1 MSGINLLQKRP
12 DIIRSTHARNQRG
25 RVKKVYT
32 IGRYFRKK
40 FGEDVYKVPL
50 SIQGFT
56 CPNIDGTV
64 AKGGC
69 TFCLNE
75 SFSPNLA
82 KASKKFY
89 LHPDSRENP
98 LLERQLEQVR
108 IQYRATSRRLAG
120 KYGAKKFLAYFQS
133 FTNTYAPFETLKALY
148 EEALRQPGCVGL
160 SIGTRSDS
168 VTEEILDY
176 LAELSERYEI
186 WIEYGIQS
194 IYDETLEAI
203 NRGHDSANVKE
214 WIAKSKDRGLKVC
227 GHVIFGLPGETEAMM
242 LDTVRESIAWGI
254 DSIKIHPLYVV
265 KNTALAVDYLK
276 GKFVPIEEK
285 RYIDLVVESIRML
298 PPTVTVQRLTAGIN
312 DDTLLAPEWCRC
324 KHTQMQHIRAALREA
339 GYLY

>member
-1 MSGINLLQKRP
+1 L
-12 DIIRSTHARNQRG
+12 
-25 RVKKVYT
+25 KKVHT

-40 FGEDVYKVPL
+40 YGENVYKVPL
-50 SIQGFT
+50 SIAGFT
-56 CPNIDGTV
+56 CPIIDGIG

-82 KASKKFY
+82 EKTSRKFY
-89 LHPDSRENP
+89 LKPDSPENP
-98 LLERQLEQVR
+98 LLQKQLEQVR
-108 IQYRATSRRLAG
+108 WQYGATAEKLRG
-120 KYGAKKFLAYFQS
+120 KYGATKFLAYFQS
-133 FTNTYAPFETLKALY
+133 FTNTYAPLSTLKPLY

-168 VTEEILDY
+168 VSDEILDY
-176 LAELSERYEI
+176 LAELSEKYEI
-186 WIEYGIQS
+186 WVEYGIQS
-194 IYDETLEAI
+194 VYDETLEKI
-203 NRGHDSANVKE
+203 NRGHDSANVRE
-214 WIAKSKDRGLKVC
+214 WIEHTRAKGLNVC
-227 GHVIFGLPGETEAMM
+227 GHVIFGLPDETEAMM
-242 LDTVRESIAWGI
+242 METVRQSIAWGI

-276 GKFVPIEEK
+276 GRFRPIDEAT
-285 RYIDLVVESIRML
+285 YIRLVVEAVETL
-298 PPTVTVQRLTAGIN
+298 PPDISVQRLTAGIN

>member
-1 MSGINLLQKRP
+1 M
-12 DIIRSTHARNQRG
+12 
-25 RVKKVYT
+25 KKVFT
-32 IGRYFRKK
+32 IGRYFRRK

-50 SIQGFT
+50 SIAGFT

-82 KASKKFY
+82 EKTSKKFY
-89 LHPDSRENP
+89 LHPDRPENP
-98 LLERQLEQVR
+98 LLQKQLEQVR
-108 IQYRATSRRLAG
+108 WQYGATSARLRG
-120 KYGAKKFLAYFQS
+120 KYGVKKFLAYFQS
-133 FTNTYAPFETLKALY
+133 FTNTYAPIDTLKALY

-168 VTEEILDY
+168 VTDEILDY
-176 LAELSERYEI
+176 LAELSKRYEV
-186 WIEYGIQS
+186 WVEYGIQS
-194 IYDETLEAI
+194 IYDETLEKI

-214 WIAKSKDRGLKVC
+214 WIERTKAKGLKVC
-227 GHVIFGLPGETEAMM
+227 GHVIFGLPGETEEMM
-242 LDTVRESIAWGI
+242 LDTVRASIDWGI

-276 GKFVPIEEK
+276 GRFTPIDEET
-285 RYIDLVVESIRML
+285 YIRLVVESIKML
-298 PPTVTVQRLTAGIN
+298 PQNVSVQRLTAGIN

-324 KHTQMQHIRAALREA
+324 KHTQMKHIREALKEA

>member
-1 MSGINLLQKRP
+1 M
-12 DIIRSTHARNQRG
+12 
-25 RVKKVYT
+25 KKVYT

-82 KASKKFY
+82 KPSKKFY
-89 LHPDSRENP
+89 LSPKSESNP
-98 LLERQLEQVR
+98 LLQKQLEQVR
-108 IQYRATSRRLAG
+108 IQYGATSSRLAG
-120 KYGAKKFLAYFQS
+120 KYGVRKFIAYFQS
-133 FTNTYAPFETLKALY
+133 FTNTYAPIDTLRALY
-148 EEALRQPGCVGL
+148 EEALRQPGCIGL

-168 VTEEILDY
+168 VTDEILDY
-176 LAELSERYEI
+176 LADLSRRYEV

-214 WIAKSKDRGLKVC
+214 WIERSRKRGLNVC
-227 GHVIFGLPGETEAMM
+227 GHVIFGLPGESEEMM
-242 LDTVRESIAWGI
+242 LDTVRESISWGI

-276 GKFVPIEEK
+276 GKFVPIDEE
-285 RYIDLVVESIRML
+285 RYIRLLVESIKML
-298 PPTVTVQRLTAGIN
+298 PPSISVQRVTAGIG
-312 DDTLLAPEWCRC
+312 DDSLLAPQWCRN
-324 KHTQMQHIRAALREA
+324 KHLQMKHIREALKEA
-339 GYLY
+339 GYIY

>member
-1 MSGINLLQKRP
+1 M
-12 DIIRSTHARNQRG
+12 
-25 RVKKVYT
+25 KKVYT

-75 SFSPNLA
+75 SFSPNLD
-82 KASKKFY
+82 KASKKFH
-89 LHPDSRENP
+89 LNPRSVENP
-98 LLERQLEQVR
+98 LLQNQLMQVKM
-108 IQYRATSRRLAG
+108 QYGATSRQLAG
-120 KYGAKKFLAYFQS
+120 KYGVRKFLAYFQS
-133 FTNTYAPFETLKALY
+133 FTNTYAPIETLKALY
-148 EEALRQPGCVGL
+148 EEALAQPGCIGL

-176 LAELSERYEI
+176 LAELSRKYEI

-194 IYDETLEAI
+194 VYDETLESI

-214 WIAKSKDRGLKVC
+214 WIEKSKARDLNVC
-227 GHVIFGLPGETEAMM
+227 GHVIFGLPQETDEMM
-242 LDTVRESIAWGI
+242 LDTVRESIGWGI

-265 KNTALAVDYLK
+265 KNTALAIDYIK
-276 GKFVPIEEK
+276 GRFEPIEED
-285 RYIDLVVESIRML
+285 RYIRLLVESIKML
-298 PPTVTVQRLTAGIN
+298 PPTISVQRVTAGIE
-312 DDTLLAPEWCRC
+312 DDSLLAPKWCQS
-324 KHTQMQHIRAALREA
+324 KHTQMRHIRTALKEA

>member
-1 MSGINLLQKRP
+1 M
-12 DIIRSTHARNQRG
+12 
-25 RVKKVYT
+25 KKVFT

-82 KASKKFY
+82 KQSKKFY
-89 LHPDSRENP
+89 LNPEAKENP
-98 LLERQLEQVR
+98 LLKKQLEQVR
-108 IQYRATSRRLAG
+108 IQYSATSKRLAA
-120 KYGAKKFLAYFQS
+120 KYGVKKFLAYFQS
-133 FTNTYAPFETLKALY
+133 FTNTYAPIDTLKALY
-148 EEALRQPGCVGL
+148 EEALRQPGCIGL

-168 VTEEILDY
+168 VTDEILDF
-176 LAELSERYEI
+176 LVELSQSKEI

-194 IYDETLEAI
+194 IYDETLEKI
-203 NRGHDSANVKE
+203 NRGHDSANVKR
-214 WIAKSKDRGLKVC
+214 WIEHSKAKGLNVC
-227 GHVIFGLPGETEAMM
+227 GHVIFGLPDENEQMM
-242 LDTVRESIAWGI
+242 LDTVRESIKWGI

-276 GKFVPIEEK
+276 GKFEPIDEET
-285 RYIDLVVESIRML
+285 YIKLLVESIKIL
-298 PPTVTVQRLTAGIN
+298 PSHISIQRVTAGIG
-312 DDTLLAPEWCRC
+312 DDSLLAPQWCRN
-324 KHTQMQHIRAALREA
+324 KHEQMKHIRYALKEA
-339 GYLY
+339 GYIY

>member
-1 MSGINLLQKRP
+1 M
-12 DIIRSTHARNQRG
+12 
-25 RVKKVYT
+25 KKVYT

-82 KASKKFY
+82 KPSKKFY
-89 LHPDSRENP
+89 LNPKSENNP
-98 LLERQLEQVR
+98 LLQKQLEQVR
-108 IQYRATSRRLAG
+108 IQYAATSARLGA
-120 KYGAKKFLAYFQS
+120 KYGVKKFIAYFQS
-133 FTNTYAPFETLKALY
+133 FTNTYAPIETLKALY
-148 EEALRQPGCVGL
+148 EEALRQPGCIGL

-168 VTEEILDY
+168 VTDEILDY
-176 LAELSERYEI
+176 LAELSGRYEI

-214 WIAKSKDRGLKVC
+214 WIERSRKKGLNVC
-227 GHVIFGLPGETEAMM
+227 GHVIFGLPGENDSMM
-242 LDTVRESIAWGI
+242 LDTVRESISWGI

-276 GKFVPIEEK
+276 GKFVPIDEK
-285 RYIDLVVESIRML
+285 SYIRLLVESIKML
-298 PPTVTVQRLTAGIN
+298 PPTISVQRVTAGIE
-312 DDTLLAPEWCRC
+312 DDSLLAPQWCKN
-324 KHTQMQHIRAALREA
+324 KHLQIKHIREALKEA
-339 GYLY
+339 GYIY

>member
-1 MSGINLLQKRP
+1 M
-12 DIIRSTHARNQRG
+12 
-25 RVKKVYT
+25 KKVFT

-82 KASKKFY
+82 KPSKKFY
-89 LHPDSRENP
+89 LNPEAKENP
-98 LLERQLEQVR
+98 LLEKQLEQVR
-108 IQYRATSRRLAG
+108 IQYSATSKRLAA
-120 KYGAKKFLAYFQS
+120 KYGVKKFLAYFQS
-133 FTNTYAPFETLKALY
+133 FTNTYAPIDTLKALY
-148 EEALRQPGCVGL
+148 EEALKQPGCIGL

-168 VTEEILDY
+168 VTDEILDY
-176 LAELSERYEI
+176 LAELSQSQEI

-194 IYDETLEAI
+194 IYDETLEKI
-203 NRGHDSANVKE
+203 NRGHDSANVKR
-214 WIAKSKDRGLKVC
+214 WIERSKAKGLNVC
-227 GHVIFGLPGETEAMM
+227 GHVIFGLPDENEQMM
-242 LDTVRESIAWGI
+242 LDTVRESIKWGI

-276 GKFVPIEEK
+276 GKFEPIDEET
-285 RYIDLVVESIRML
+285 YIKLLVESIKML
-298 PPTVTVQRLTAGIN
+298 PSHISIQRVTAGIG
-312 DDTLLAPEWCRC
+312 DDSLLSPEWCRN
-324 KHTQMQHIRAALREA
+324 KHEQMKHIRSALKEA
-339 GYLY
+339 GYIY

>member
-1 MSGINLLQKRP
+1 MRANFAALLF
-12 DIIRSTHARNQRG
+12 SYTQRG
-25 RVKKVYT
+25 SLKKVYT

-82 KASKKFY
+82 KSSKKFY
-89 LHPDSRENP
+89 LNPKSENNP
-98 LLERQLEQVR
+98 LLQKQLEQVR
-108 IQYRATSRRLAG
+108 IQYAATSSRLAG
-120 KYGAKKFLAYFQS
+120 KYGARKFIAYFQS
-133 FTNTYAPFETLKALY
+133 FTNTYAPIETLKALY
-148 EEALRQPGCVGL
+148 EEALRQPGCIGL

-176 LAELSERYEI
+176 LAELSGRYEV

-214 WIAKSKDRGLKVC
+214 WIERSKKKGLNVC
-227 GHVIFGLPGETEAMM
+227 GHVIFGLPGESDEMM
-242 LDTVRESIAWGI
+242 LDTVRESISWGI

-276 GKFVPIEEK
+276 GRFVPIDEE
-285 RYIDLVVESIRML
+285 RYIRLLVESIKML
-298 PPTVTVQRLTAGIN
+298 PPSISVQRVTAGIG
-312 DDTLLAPEWCRC
+312 DDSLLAPQWCRN
-324 KHTQMQHIRAALREA
+324 KHLQMKHIREALKEA
-339 GYLY
+339 GYIY

>member
-1 MSGINLLQKRP
+1 MGSR
-12 DIIRSTHARNQRG
+12 QRG
-25 RVKKVYT
+25 SVKKVFT

-89 LHPDSRENP
+89 LNPDSPENP
-98 LLERQLEQVR
+98 LLEKQLEQVR
-108 IQYRATSRRLAG
+108 IQYRATSQRLAG
-120 KYGAKKFLAYFQS
+120 KYGVRKFLAYFQS
-133 FTNTYAPFETLKALY
+133 FTNTYAPLETLKALY
-148 EEALRQPGCVGL
+148 EEALRQPGCIGL

-176 LAELSERYEI
+176 LRELSKTHEI

-194 IYDETLEAI
+194 IYDTTLESI

-214 WIAKSKDRGLKVC
+214 WIEKSKERGLNVC
-227 GHVIFGLPGETEAMM
+227 GHVIFGLPDETEEMM

-276 GKFVPIEEK
+276 GKFVPIDEAT
-285 RYIDLVVESIRML
+285 YIRLLVKAIGML
-298 PPTVTVQRLTAGIN
+298 PPTISVQRVTAGIE
-312 DDTLLAPEWCRC
+312 DDSLLAPDWCRN
-324 KHTQMQHIRAALREA
+324 KHEQMKHIRAALKEA
-339 GYLY
+339 GYIY